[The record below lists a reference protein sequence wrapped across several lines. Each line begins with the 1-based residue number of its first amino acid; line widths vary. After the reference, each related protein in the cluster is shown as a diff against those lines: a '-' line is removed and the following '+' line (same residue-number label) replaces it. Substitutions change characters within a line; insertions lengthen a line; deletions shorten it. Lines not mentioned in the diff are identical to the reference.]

1 MRSTS
6 GDVVGT
12 LHSKAQRI
20 TFRQVP
26 AATMSYLQPWHLP
39 CQLHAMRA
47 QEIRK
52 QFLPLQTQKKSAQ
65 HWQEWT
71 GGQGRITLAQ
81 EQQVNLS
88 CTYSAILQPTLGAAR
103 KANPH
108 QRGST
113 GPSQGATAP
122 HSPSN
127 PGFFHA
133 PAQPGNYQDLP
144 ILWRRMALEIPR
156 AAGNVTVPWRKRH
169 HTGGGKAST
178 FCPCAQCRGRTHKT
192 QQSPQGLPPTQRHS
206 QLWLVQE
213 CVFGDDFQLPARRLL
228 RTQALEL
235 GAGKSPCCRPG
246 RCDSEAAG
254 GRRDS

>member
-12 LHSKAQRI
+12 LRSKAQRI

-81 EQQVNLS
+81 EQQVKLS

-127 PGFFHA
+127 LGFFHA
-133 PAQPGNYQDLP
+133 PAQPGNCQDLP

-169 HTGGGKAST
+169 HTRGWQGQHLLSLRSVQGQNPQDTAKSSGTSTHSATFSALACPGMCLWRRFPAACEEAS
-178 FCPCAQCRGRTHKT
+178 PHA
-192 QQSPQGLPPTQRHS
+192 SP
-206 QLWLVQE
+206 
-213 CVFGDDFQLPARRLL
+213 
-228 RTQALEL
+228 
-235 GAGKSPCCRPG
+235 
-246 RCDSEAAG
+246 
-254 GRRDS
+254 